1 LIRKLIAAALL
12 ASAAVSVQILAT
24 DTELWEA
31 APSHA
36 YALIG
41 FVALDLFLVAII
53 FRFPTAGFK
62 LTTIWALAKFFVMLG
77 DIFTGPSVG
86 FQDYSQFVEYLFSL
100 WNFDL
105 LLVLQPLIAI
115 LGYQAFRT
123 RKYAP
128 SRSLQS

>member
-1 LIRKLIAAALL
+1 MIRNLIVAALL

-41 FVALDLFLVAII
+41 FVAFDILLVAII
-53 FRFPTAGFK
+53 FRFPKAGFK
-62 LTTIWALAKFFVMLG
+62 LATIWAFAKFFVMFG

-86 FQDYSQFVEYLFSL
+86 FQDYTQFVEYLFSL

-105 LLVLQPLIAI
+105 LLILQLLIAI

-123 RKYAP
+123 RKSAP
-128 SRSLQS
+128 T